1 MTQEAKRHAQT
12 VFPGAEVPKATRN
25 VPGGIDETRAE
36 YVAKFMRDPT
46 VIEEVEG
53 SFKNGSKGVKYRLK
67 VPGMLCFDDLVKQ
80 RLIPRLLTL

>member
-12 VFPGAEVPKATRN
+12 VFPVFPGAEVPKATRN

-36 YVAKFMRDPT
+36 YVAKFMRDRT
-46 VIEEVEG
+46 VIEEVEA

-67 VPGMLCFDDLVKQ
+67 VPGM
-80 RLIPRLLTL
+80 